1 MNDIFKKI
9 DNAKHI
15 EIVVEEDSL
24 FVASALYTYILT
36 LHKKVSLVCKNKEIN
51 RKYSFLPWF
60 EKIKK
65 SDTPSADI
73 TINLTLSAL
82 NLFDYFQI
90 QNIKINKKMATAL
103 YGDILDKSD
112 GFKNN
117 NISKTFFDTIS
128 QLIKYGADYKLCQSY
143 IIEFVTL
150 ALLRLKSNML
160 QNMTLVN
167 SATVAIFYIDDDILK
182 ATGAKIE
189 DAKKIIKEAFGLPYV
204 EMSVLLKSDEENEII
219 KIVNKD
225 I

>member
-117 NISKTFFDTIS
+117 NISKTYFDTIS